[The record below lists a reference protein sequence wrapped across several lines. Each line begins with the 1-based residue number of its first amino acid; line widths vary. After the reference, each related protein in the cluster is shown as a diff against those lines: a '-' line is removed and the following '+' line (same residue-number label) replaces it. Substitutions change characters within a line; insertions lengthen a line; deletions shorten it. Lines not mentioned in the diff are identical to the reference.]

1 MPYTLP
7 RKEGRSSI
15 IVSDTTID
23 FTTSLG
29 FIGQGQPNYGEQT
42 ALNFLRLL
50 ENFSNG
56 IEPRDPITGQLWFDT
71 SSTTLKINKTVDDSA
86 ANWQEIGGAGDVTQ
100 TEFQV
105 VLDEVDDIETTLG
118 DFIDGNGNF
127 VQAFSG
133 FSNLGV
139 VNNLFD
145 VLADLD
151 DAISVAAG
159 SGASELTDLTD
170 VDTTGKLDEYILIY
184 NSGADKWQPGP
195 APEGGGGA
203 AGDLWGADGGIK
215 VGNFVSTW
223 NGNYLVNTTT
233 VTVGAVLPPGDAGHV
248 GHTIGFV
255 DVAGTFNSN
264 LFAVITNTVGDKIM
278 GTEELGGGEA
288 TMNVTTQFVSLRLVW
303 AGSTFGWRLVT

>member
-56 IEPRDPITGQLWFDT
+56 VEPLDPITGQLWFDT

-100 TEFQV
+100 SELQAI
-105 VLDEVDDIETTLG
+105 LDEVNNMEVTLG
-118 DFIDGNGNF
+118 EFIDGNGNF
-127 VQAFSG
+127 VQAFSTFG
-133 FSNLGV
+133 NIGT

-145 VLADLD
+145 VLKDLD
-151 DAISVAAG
+151 DAISLAAG
-159 SGASELTDLTD
+159 GGASELTDLSD
-170 VDTTGKLDEYILIY
+170 VDTAGKLDNYILIY
-184 NSGADKWQPGP
+184 DSGADKWVPGP

-215 VGNFVSTW
+215 IGNFVSTW

-233 VTVGAVLPPGDAGHV
+233 ATVAAALPAGAPEHIGK
-248 GHTIGFV
+248 TIGFV
-255 DVAGTFNSN
+255 DVAGTFNVN
-264 LFAVITNTVGDKIM
+264 VFAADPAPGDKMMGVTDDIM
-278 GTEELGGGEA
+278 W
-288 TMNVTTQFVSLRLVW
+288 VSTQFTSLRLVW